1 MNSTPNTESAGPE
14 SDVADAALA
23 EVPVDPGT
31 TAIAPPQMLVGS
43 RNNLALT
50 LLAVFGAVLMLQ
62 WASAVFV
69 PLMLGLT
76 LSYALNPAVTRL
88 QRLHLPR
95 AAGAAL
101 VLATLERFSEYQE
114 LRVQAAIQSGGIT
127 GDTLGQTIAVELHRP
142 LGGRIALI
150 VILDEAAVAG
160 DPGQS
165 QQA

>member
-69 PLMLGLT
+69 PLMLK
-76 LSYALNPAVTRL
+76 
-88 QRLHLPR
+88 HLASTDYR
-95 AAGAAL
+95 DVAAMGAD
-101 VLATLERFSEYQE
+101 S
-114 LRVQAAIQSGGIT
+114 
-127 GDTLGQTIAVELHRP
+127 
-142 LGGRIALI
+142 
-150 VILDEAAVAG
+150 
-160 DPGQS
+160 
-165 QQA
+165 